1 MKRWI
6 CQICKKS
13 YINKFCGELKTFI
26 RDSTLCESCK
36 LTNKTIIIDNSIALL
51 SLMISPIRSE
61 DNTSPSSSNQSRT
74 PKNLHFRE
82 SPAESNNTTSIGN
95 LHSVNLSVP
104 AYGQNLKESDELL
117 HQDKELNDI
126 NPEHSPDLLRKIVVQ
141 CNDISNNFNDYYV
154 RTTIEEISRI
164 INKIGFRPL
173 DEIKRVFG
181 SCLRE
186 ILQYDNNTL
195 QKHCRTNSQEWKYWC
210 SDVII
215 YFICRKIIF
224 NKPIPICKETPE
236 IPEIPEI
243 LETL

>member
-6 CQICKKS
+6 CQICNKS
-13 YINKFCGELKTFI
+13 FINEFCGILKTFI
-26 RDSTLCESCK
+26 RDSTLCENCK
-36 LTNKTIIIDNSIALL
+36 LTNYTIVMNNNIIL
-51 SLMISPIRSE
+51 SQITRKNNI
-61 DNTSPSSSNQSRT
+61 SSSNQLWNE
-74 PKNLHFRE
+74 NLHISE
-82 SPAESNNTTSIGN
+82 SSNNTSPLG
-95 LHSVNLSVP
+95 VP
-104 AYGQNLKESDELL
+104 YSTDAPYEKAIEESS
-117 HQDKELNDI
+117 
-126 NPEHSPDLLRKIVVQ
+126 EHSTDLLRKIVVQ

-154 RTTIEEISRI
+154 RTTLEEISRI

-224 NKPIPICKETPE
+224 NKPIPICKETLE
-236 IPEIPEI
+236 IPEN
-243 LETL
+243 LETP

>member
-1 MKRWI
+1 
-6 CQICKKS
+6 
-13 YINKFCGELKTFI
+13 LKTFI

-36 LTNKTIIIDNSIALL
+36 LTNKTIIIDNSISLL
-51 SLMISPIRSE
+51 SLMLSPIRSK
-61 DNTSPSSSNQSRT
+61 DNTSPSSSNQSQI
-74 PKNLHFRE
+74 PKNIMNQASNEKLHFRE
-82 SPAESNNTTSIGN
+82 SPFESNNTTSIEN
-95 LHSVNLSVP
+95 L
-104 AYGQNLKESDELL
+104 QESSELL
-117 HQDKELNDI
+117 NQDKELNDM

-154 RTTIEEISRI
+154 RTTLEEISRI

-236 IPEIPEI
+236 
-243 LETL
+243 TL